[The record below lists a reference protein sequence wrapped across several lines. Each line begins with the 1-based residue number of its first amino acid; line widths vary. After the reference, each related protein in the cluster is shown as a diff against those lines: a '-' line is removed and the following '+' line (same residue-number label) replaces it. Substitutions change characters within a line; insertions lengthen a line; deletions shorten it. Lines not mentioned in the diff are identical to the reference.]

1 MLRLRNR
8 DQAEDAVQ
16 EALLA
21 ALENLDR
28 FAGNASL
35 ATWVVGILRHK
46 IIDSVRSGVR
56 EEPIEPEYSVISGED
71 PEDRLR
77 QRRFLHGLERKLQ
90 GMPPNTARVFILRE
104 VIGMEVPEICQTLAI
119 SANNCAVILHRARY
133 RLRMSADLQ
142 SLAADAV

>member
-8 DQAEDAVQ
+8 AQAEDAVQ

-35 ATWVVGILRHK
+35 ATWVGGILRHK
-46 IIDSVRSGVR
+46 IVDSMRSRLR
-56 EEPIEPEYSVISGED
+56 EEPIEPDDPMIAGED

-77 QRRFLHGLERKLQ
+77 QRRFIHGLEHRLQ
-90 GMPPNTARVFILRE
+90 RMPANAARAFVLRD
-104 VIGMEVPEICQTLAI
+104 VMGMEVEEICQMLAI
-119 SANNCAVILHRARY
+119 SANNCAVILHRARH
-133 RLRMSADLQ
+133 RLRACPDLQ
-142 SLAADAV
+142 GLAADAA